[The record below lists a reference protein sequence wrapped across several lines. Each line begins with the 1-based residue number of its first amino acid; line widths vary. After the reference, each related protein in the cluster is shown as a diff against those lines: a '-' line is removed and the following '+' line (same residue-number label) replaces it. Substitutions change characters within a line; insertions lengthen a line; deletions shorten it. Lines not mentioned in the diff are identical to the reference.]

1 MRIDLTLFSSR
12 LLRIGLVA
20 GIALLCPL
28 HVLPAQEAASET
40 GPNLDLGGALRLN
53 YSWQDYNP
61 ERRDRFGDFG
71 LEVFM
76 ATVEADYGDLF
87 LSAQYRWYADFET
100 IKWGYVGFR
109 ALPGLEAHV
118 GISQVPFGILPWASH
133 SFWFGATYYM
143 GFEDDYDTGVKV
155 LYENDLWD
163 LQAAFYKN
171 DEYVDASRAER
182 YSFDL
187 VTGGDQAN
195 REVNQL
201 NIRAA
206 REWTISEASSIDV
219 GASFMLGGIYN
230 ETTKETGL
238 RRAGAFHAD
247 GRFGPWNV
255 QLEVMGYRFEPKNP
269 PGVDPSFVQLAGFR
283 FPFLMAAEGSELTLN
298 LARDFNPGHRF
309 LEAATCYTDFST
321 VAPRVSRLDSSTQIV
336 TGCLLT
342 KGGLYTY
349 MDWITGRNMWFAG
362 GPGIGLESVDPD
374 PWKGRLNINMGF
386 YF

>member
-1 MRIDLTLFSSR
+1 
-12 LLRIGLVA
+12 
-20 GIALLCPL
+20 
-28 HVLPAQEAASET
+28 
-40 GPNLDLGGALRLN
+40 
-53 YSWQDYNP
+53 
-61 ERRDRFGDFG
+61 
-71 LEVFM
+71 
-76 ATVEADYGDLF
+76 
-87 LSAQYRWYADFET
+87 
-100 IKWGYVGFR
+100 
-109 ALPGLEAHV
+109 
-118 GISQVPFGILPWASH
+118 
-133 SFWFGATYYM
+133 
-143 GFEDDYDTGVKV
+143 
-155 LYENDLWD
+155 
-163 LQAAFYKN
+163 
-171 DEYVDASRAER
+171 
-182 YSFDL
+182 
-187 VTGGDQAN
+187 
-195 REVNQL
+195 
-201 NIRAA
+201 
-206 REWTISEASSIDV
+206 
-219 GASFMLGGIYN
+219 MLGGIYN

-362 GPGIGLESVDPD
+362 GPGIGLASVDPD

-386 YF
+386 YFSEFADCYETRRPPDRICVPCAHTSPSWPRRLRSGIRAGGPHG